1 MHMSEFEICRDYE
14 SAKDKNEQIKILA
27 DMNVCEPS
35 EIIDVLVKNGKI
47 SGIKKERT
55 EAKKKKSIKGSPR
68 FSPEEWAQ
76 IKKLHDEGVPAK
88 EIAEKLG
95 YDSQAVSNKIWYEK
109 KKRAKVGFEKPAEC
123 NSTDVPKSNIDDTY
137 IKELE
142 GIINEQQ
149 VKIGEMKAEKEN
161 LKLELKNAKADIDE
175 RRTANEGL
183 LDELKAKASTVE
195 DLQNKCDAL
204 EALANDGAGELSDVL
219 NEIELLAKL
228 AYGCTNSVVRMDE
241 EIKSALLRICFII
254 SDVKTEGNNGQ

>member
-109 KKRAKVGFEKPAEC
+109 RKSEKSKVCFADTKLK
-123 NSTDVPKSNIDDTY
+123 DNIDDTY